1 MNGAD
6 ENAYKTVVVANAQH
20 HHIDADK
27 VITMTIFFNFFIRY
41 IVKWCII
48 LS

>member
-6 ENAYKTVVVANAQH
+6 ENAYKTIVVADSEH

-27 VITMTIFFNFFIRY
+27 VITMIFFIRY
-41 IVKWCII
+41 IVK
-48 LS
+48 